1 MTVPARGGSSVDLRR
16 AFRLDASSVWVVTSA
31 DAGTPVGFTAV
42 SVVSVSLAPPI
53 LSFNVSRTSSSLD
66 TLLRSGRYA
75 VHLLAADQEAT
86 ARRFAGPAAERF
98 ADDRTWSWDEDG
110 LPRLHGVLTRL
121 SGSLLRLVDA
131 GDSHLVLGE
140 VARSDADDDRRGL
153 DGHDGLDGLDLPA
166 RLPRRTT
173 DPLLHHDRTYTR
185 AERPAPVQADRTP
198 QGGSRPGARH
208 RPPAALAGAVA

>member
-1 MTVPARGGSSVDLRR
+1 MTTPSSGRSSVDLRR

-66 TLLRSGRYA
+66 TLLRSGRFA

-86 ARRFAGPAAERF
+86 ARRFAGPAALRF
-98 ADDRTWSWDEDG
+98 ADDRTWSWDVDG
-110 LPRLHGVLTRL
+110 LPRLGGVLTRL
-121 SGSLLRLVDA
+121 SGSVLRLVDA
-131 GDSHLVLGE
+131 GDSLLVLGE
-140 VARSDADDDRRGL
+140 VSGTDEDDRGTTEHGHSDDRRLYRGA
-153 DGHDGLDGLDLPA
+153 D
-166 RLPRRTT
+166 

-185 AERPAPVQADRTP
+185 A
-198 QGGSRPGARH
+198 H
-208 RPPAALAGAVA
+208 RPRAGAHLTEAVA